1 MSLQTIKLVRI
12 MYYKKEENRAKI
24 NEFAQILKS
33 AHTLA
38 AILDHI
44 LNNKKIQIN

>member
-1 MSLQTIKLVRI
+1 MSSLDELTDHKLVEM
-12 MYYKKEENRAKI
+12 MYYKKEENWTKI
-24 NEFAQILKS
+24 DEFAQILKY

-44 LNNKKIQIN
+44 LNK

>member
-1 MSLQTIKLVRI
+1 MSLQTIKLVKM
-12 MYYKKEENRAKI
+12 MYNKKEENWAKI
-24 NEFAQILKS
+24 DEFSQILKS

-44 LNNKKIQIN
+44 LNN